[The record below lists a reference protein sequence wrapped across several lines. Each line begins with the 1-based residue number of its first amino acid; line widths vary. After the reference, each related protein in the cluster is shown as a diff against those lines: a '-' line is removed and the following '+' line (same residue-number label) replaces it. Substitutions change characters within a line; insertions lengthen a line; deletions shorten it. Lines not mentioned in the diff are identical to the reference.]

1 MKYNVN
7 IGDAWYGYTVNVSP
21 MFVLAFNCEEGIK
34 CLDGLFGNKASMII
48 ESAIKYFT
56 ENKKLLSEFNR
67 DKAEGSYIGALN
79 FLRNIHAECLNHKRR
94 KISITL

>member
-48 ESAIKYFT
+48 VLSSAGSSSP
-56 ENKKLLSEFNR
+56 LLISVMVMGDDF
-67 DKAEGSYIGALN
+67 
-79 FLRNIHAECLNHKRR
+79 KRAR
-94 KISITL
+94 FRLKSSDSLDEKRAILTSSF